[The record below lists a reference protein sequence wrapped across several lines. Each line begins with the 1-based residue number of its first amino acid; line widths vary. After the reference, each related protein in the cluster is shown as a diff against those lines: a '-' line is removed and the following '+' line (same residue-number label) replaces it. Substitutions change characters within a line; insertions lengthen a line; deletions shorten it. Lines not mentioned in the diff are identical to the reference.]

1 MLGIGTQI
9 PGGSLHN
16 RLYPHSSQLFTL
28 DASETMAATPTQVD
42 RPCPTGTGHGP
53 VSYLILDD
61 DQGLTAPRQAY
72 AVEVTG
78 AQEHDLW
85 ARPVED

>member
-9 PGGSLHN
+9 PGGPLHN
-16 RLYPHSSQLFTL
+16 RLYPHTSQLFTL
-28 DASETMAATPTQVD
+28 DASETMPATPTQVD
-42 RPCPTGTGHGP
+42 RPFPMGTGHAP

-72 AVEVTG
+72 AAETSQWIISG
-78 AQEHDLW
+78 SAATFE
-85 ARPVED
+85 